1 MKASI
6 SMGLHN
12 SDRTKITAGGVGGIV
27 FQFFSV
33 FFDFTKRAGTDW
45 KAGKIRTSRPVYLER
60 KNNREVNNRNE
71 NRSLSNPAKFPS

>member
-1 MKASI
+1 MLSRALKWPGDTPGGQSWQMKASI

-33 FFDFTKRAGTDW
+33 FFLFH
-45 KAGKIRTSRPVYLER
+45 KASWQNTHFKACISGKE
-60 KNNREVNNRNE
+60 K
-71 NRSLSNPAKFPS
+71 